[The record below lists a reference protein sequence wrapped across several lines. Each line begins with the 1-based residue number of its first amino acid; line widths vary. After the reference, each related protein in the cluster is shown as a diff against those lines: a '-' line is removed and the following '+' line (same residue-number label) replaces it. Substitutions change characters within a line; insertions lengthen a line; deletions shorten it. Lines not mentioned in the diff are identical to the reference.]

1 MVQSVKLGRLFTSVL
16 LLFVSLEGAELVGH
30 VTVMQQSIMGCLPE
44 AEQHLFYLLVN
55 ISSYQPS
62 VSQ

>member
-30 VTVMQQSIMGCLPE
+30 VTDAAKHYGM
-44 AEQHLFYLLVN
+44 FT
-55 ISSYQPS
+55 
-62 VSQ
+62 